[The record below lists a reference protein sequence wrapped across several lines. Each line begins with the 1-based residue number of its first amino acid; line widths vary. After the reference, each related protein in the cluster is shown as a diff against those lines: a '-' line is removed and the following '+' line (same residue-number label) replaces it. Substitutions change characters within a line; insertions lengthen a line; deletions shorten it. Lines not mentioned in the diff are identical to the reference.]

1 MLNQEDPPVSFTPTI
16 SSKILKDTIASGN
29 FPRFK
34 TGKDKMQSRQKLTKK
49 ADVGKKSE
57 RNFVVAE
64 TAENIFK
71 ID

>member
-34 TGKDKMQSRQKLTKK
+34 TGKDKMQSR
-49 ADVGKKSE
+49 
-57 RNFVVAE
+57 
-64 TAENIFK
+64 
-71 ID
+71 